1 MNVWVGHAIP
11 KHFIKMHV
19 TCVNPYSQFQPLFF
33 FHGCCS
39 QFLWKMDHTTN
50 GPTALARPADRESL
64 QLFVKLPD
72 LKNVQLTNGFDLAK
86 RSNGN
91 RVFSQNRKTK
101 SSFLVPQNSCHCS
114 LLGLQSKCIP
124 RKTRALWHWSL
135 ALHKLVQ
142 VFFRRACWT
151 MALVPKIT
159 QAFSIGI
166 S

>member
-1 MNVWVGHAIP
+1 
-11 KHFIKMHV
+11 
-19 TCVNPYSQFQPLFF
+19 
-33 FHGCCS
+33 
-39 QFLWKMDHTTN
+39 MDHTTN

-72 LKNVQLTNGFDLAK
+72 LKNVQLTNGFDLVK

-124 RKTRALWHWSL
+124 AKQELYDIEAWPCINLCRFSSEGHAEQWLWYQRSLKRSQLESHKFLMGACATTRIIDKVYLSSPDQ
-135 ALHKLVQ
+135 K
-142 VFFRRACWT
+142 
-151 MALVPKIT
+151 
-159 QAFSIGI
+159 QAFQAKLLK
-166 S
+166 